1 MKWSFSKG
9 MGTMQDLGLVGAEGE
24 YYYHPS
30 KRANLKIPSAIA
42 GNQPILPKGSKPKG
56 LQTVP
61 IFPYNS
67 VLVPMGTDWL
77 NIFEMKHR
85 QLINDVGDGVFGFS
99 HYSQSNQKLSLVG
112 TLARIKDRKLLSDGR
127 TFVVVEGVQRFYLQE
142 FINEKPYVRAKVQT
156 FKDYTE
162 MPEILDELEAKT
174 FMEVRVNVML
184 MEKIFP
190 NKNYTIS
197 PAIMKYRPSLALA
210 GTRSIELSTAEAT
223 MQRRS
228 DFSFA
233 VMDMLQ
239 ITPPTKLM
247 LLQEHILEKRLLKII
262 KILETGGSYLRAE
275 VLKKG
280 MLSDEGV
287 KRAVN
292 EIMTSTK
299 DIDGFSSGSELT
311 SWQPENFVE
320 GKWVQKAILM

>member
-1 MKWSFSKG
+1 MRWSFSKG

-30 KRANLKIPSAIA
+30 KKASLKVPASSSAGSDA
-42 GNQPILPKGSKPKG
+42 PLPLGKKGS
-56 LQTVP
+56 QVVP

-127 TFVVVEGVQRFYLQE
+127 TFVVVEGVQRFYIQE
-142 FINEKPYVRAKVQT
+142 FVSEKPYVKARVKT
-156 FKDYTE
+156 FKDYNE
-162 MPEILDELEAKT
+162 NPHLLDDLEARV
-174 FMEVRVNVML
+174 FAEVRVNVKL

-197 PAIMKYRPSLALA
+197 PNIMKFRPTIQINGVRAISL
-210 GTRSIELSTAEAT
+210 TPPEVE

-262 KILETGGSYLRAE
+262 KILENGGAYLRAE

-280 MLSDEGV
+280 VLTEEGIRKITEEV
-287 KRAVN
+287 L
-292 EIMTSTK
+292 TSSK
-299 DIDGFSSGSELT
+299 DIDSASIST
-311 SWQPENFVE
+311 NTNIWTPENFVE
-320 GKWVQKAILM
+320 GKWVQKAIIM

>member
-9 MGTMQDLGLVGAEGE
+9 MGTMQDLGLVGSEGE

-30 KRANLKIPSAIA
+30 KKATLKLSNAMA
-42 GNQPILPKGSKPKG
+42 AKEPIQVKGSKPKG

-67 VLVPMGTDWL
+67 VLVPRGTDWL

-112 TLARIKDRKLLSDGR
+112 TLAKIKDRKLLSDGR

-142 FINEKPYVRAKVQT
+142 FISEKPYVRAKVQT

-162 MPEILDELEAKT
+162 MPEILDDLEQRVFT
-174 FMEVRVNVML
+174 EVRINVKL

-190 NKNYTIS
+190 AKNYTIS
-197 PAIMKYRPSLALA
+197 PSIMQSRPKTTIE
-210 GTRSIELSTAEAT
+210 GIRSIELETDEAI

-228 DFSFA
+228 EFSFA

-262 KILETGGSYLRAE
+262 KILENGGDYLRTE

-280 MLSDEGV
+280 LLNEEGIEKLKEEILTNTEDIETLSTES
-287 KRAVN
+287 
-292 EIMTSTK
+292 EI
-299 DIDGFSSGSELT
+299 T